1 MHISNESLLVILVV
15 GLVAGWLAGQI
26 VRGTGFGLIGDLIV
40 GIIGACRALVFTW
53 ASMSSWR
60 IIHMLRKTAETTMRG
75 YASSFSLAAAR
86 WRPKL
91 EGNGRPAAAH
101 ARYLLA
107 RLSCPQAARRA
118 KRDWFQTTKQ
128 VAS

>member
-1 MHISNESLLVILVV
+1 MTSEYGTRNERLE
-15 GLVAGWLAGQI
+15 VAGRLYI
-26 VRGTGFGLIGDLIV
+26 
-40 GIIGACRALVFTW
+40 ALCAQYPGRFIT
-53 ASMSSWR
+53 
-60 IIHMLRKTAETTMRG
+60 L
-75 YASSFSLAAAR
+75 LAAAT

-101 ARYLLA
+101 DLLA